1 MSLQASHVILM
12 CGPSGNP
19 TEPFMKSGPPQ
30 LERRVHRGTA
40 LWLGFSM
47 LPAPLYFLKKLL
59 TTKCL

>member
-30 LERRVHRGTA
+30 IESRVHRGTA
-40 LWLGFSM
+40 LGLGLRT

-59 TTKCL
+59 TTQCL